1 MKHLFLTSSLLLMF
15 ALISC
20 DKSTD
25 DDKPKPPDP
34 AVQADITSLNSKVDA
49 FMTKY
54 NVPGASLAVSKNG
67 KLVYIKG
74 YGFADKNSG
83 EKVTPAHRFRLA
95 SVSKTYTGAAIVKL
109 AQEGKFSMDDKVFG
123 EGGILGTEYGTPPY
137 NQNVSNMTIRHLLN
151 NTTGSWGGATGGDV
165 IDYNPTFSTKQL
177 LDWVLNSRPNPK
189 APGTFYDYSNV
200 GFWIAGRIIEKVSG
214 KSYVNYI
221 KEDLLAG
228 TGATQTD
235 MAGKTQS
242 DKKAN
247 EVTYYGQGNDAQ
259 YVYNIA
265 FPRRDSDGG
274 LIATP
279 TDLLRF
285 ITAVDGFSTRPDVL
299 NTASIS
305 EFIKAPS
312 FNPGYASGIGIWDA
326 ENVWFNYGSLP
337 GTRSGFMRHGN
348 GKCVALILNSRV
360 DPSIGELPFVY
371 AMQDLML
378 DILKNSS
385 YSWQEIDQF

>member
-1 MKHLFLTSSLLLMF
+1 M
-15 ALISC
+15 
-20 DKSTD
+20 
-25 DDKPKPPDP
+25 
-34 AVQADITSLNSKVDA
+34 
-49 FMTKY
+49 
-54 NVPGASLAVSKNG
+54 
-67 KLVYIKG
+67 
-74 YGFADKNSG
+74 
-83 EKVTPAHRFRLA
+83 
-95 SVSKTYTGAAIVKL
+95 
-109 AQEGKFSMDDKVFG
+109 
-123 EGGILGTEYGTPPY
+123 
-137 NQNVSNMTIRHLLN
+137 
-151 NTTGSWGGATGGDV
+151 
-165 IDYNPTFSTKQL
+165 
-177 LDWVLNSRPNPK
+177 DWVLNSRPNPK

-265 FPRRDSDGG
+265 FSRRDSDGG

-285 ITAVDGFSTRPDVL
+285 ITAVDGFPTRPDVL

-312 FNPGYASGIGIWDA
+312 FNPGYASGIGIWGA

-360 DPSIGELPFVY
+360 DPSVDELPFVY
-371 AMQDLML
+371 ALQDLML
-378 DILKNSS
+378 DILKSSS